1 MSSLPLQDKI
11 ALVTGGGRGIG
22 RAIALR
28 LARDGAF
35 VVVNYARDAASAQSA
50 IDAIAAAGG
59 RAMAVAGELHDAASV
74 DRFVSALD
82 AALADA
88 GLSDRIDILVNNA
101 GVFVTGDFATFSEA
115 DFDRQ
120 FAVNVKAP
128 FFLTQ
133 RLLPRIAD
141 GGRIVNLSSIV
152 SRTVVG
158 AEAVH
163 AYAASKGAVDTL
175 TLYLAGIA
183 APRGIT
189 ANSVRP
195 GVTETDMAAGF
206 VATEDSRTGVKQ
218 MQMLQR
224 IGQPEDIARVV
235 AFLAGPDGA
244 WTTGQFIDASG
255 GSRL

>member
-11 ALVTGGGRGIG
+11 ALVTGGSRGIG

-28 LARDGAF
+28 LARDGAT
-35 VVVNYARDAASAQSA
+35 VVVNYARDAAAAQSA
-50 IDAIAAAGG
+50 IDAITAAGG
-59 RAMAVAGELHDAASV
+59 RALAVAGELDDVASV
-74 DRFVSALD
+74 DRFVDALD
-82 AALADA
+82 AALAGA
-88 GLSDRIDILVNNA
+88 GLDNRIDVLVNNA
-101 GVFVTGDFATFSEA
+101 GVFVTGDFTAYTEA
-115 DFDRQ
+115 QFDRQ
-120 FAVNVKAP
+120 FAVNVKVP
-128 FFLTQ
+128 FFLSQ

-141 GGRIVNLSSIV
+141 GGRIVNVSSIV
-152 SRTVVG
+152 SRTVVSP
-158 AEAVH
+158 ELVH

-189 ANSVRP
+189 VNSVRP

-206 VATEDSRTGVKQ
+206 VATEDHRAGVRQ

-224 IGQPEDIARVV
+224 IAQPEDIARVA